1 MSTTADVIQ
10 RWTTLSAGQ
19 KLTLLDLQQAVQ
31 DVQPVVSDFVQLGK
45 TDATRPYGRQV
56 LLNRAGLEVMIATWT
71 RNRPCAPHTHGGSV
85 GVVQVLQGASLHRVW
100 KVTPKGLKL
109 LDESIATA
117 GEVLACGSN
126 MVHSMEDAGHADPLV
141 TLHLYAK
148 AIDHMLV
155 YDTTQH
161 STLLVDGA
169 CGAWVPESNSGFIR
183 AQIAGH
189 HAHLEDN

>member
-19 KLTLLDLQQAVQ
+19 RLNLFDLQQTVQ
-31 DVQPVVSDFVQLGK
+31 DVQPVVSDFIRLGK
-45 TDATRPYGRQV
+45 TDSTRPYGRQV
-56 LLNRAGLEVMIATWT
+56 LLNKAGLEVMIATWT
-71 RNRPCAPHTHGGSV
+71 RNLPCAPHTHGGSV
-85 GVVQVLQGASLHRVW
+85 GVVHVLQGASLHRVW

-117 GEVLACGSN
+117 GDVLSCGTN
-126 MVHSMEDAGHADPLV
+126 LVHSMGDAGHADALV
-141 TLHLYAK
+141 TLHLYAN

-155 YDTTQH
+155 YDTAQH
-161 STLLVDGA
+161 HTLLVEGT
-169 CGAWVPESNSGFIR
+169 CGAWIPEPKSGFIR
-183 AQIAGH
+183 AQIEGY